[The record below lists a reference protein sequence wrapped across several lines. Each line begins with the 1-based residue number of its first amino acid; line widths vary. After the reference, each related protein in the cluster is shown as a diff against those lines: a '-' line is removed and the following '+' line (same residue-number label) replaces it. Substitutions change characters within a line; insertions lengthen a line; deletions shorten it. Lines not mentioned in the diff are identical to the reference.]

1 MTSAPPL
8 GSAPGEP
15 GAGLGESREQSESL
29 GLCALRTGKEWGSPT
44 ALSSRTSQTPLLQER
59 RWKVGPASVPPPAF
73 MSSFS
78 GQFPS
83 GEGQAGRLARLLGE
97 IGSLWGNVTSC
108 PVHMRKGL
116 HLPPHSRGRTAVL
129 GRALSLKVDHW
140 DLSRYPSL
148 DRKMQCC
155 LKNAARQRAPP
166 GEEQDCSQVRQ
177 NTKTAPQK
185 VTNRKETPERRAR
198 QPTVM
203 LTACISSISQEQDEA
218 TGKHSAPTFP
228 ALTARQ
234 GLDHTWKHSDL

>member
-1 MTSAPPL
+1 MGFSNSPVLPQESDSSPAGKEMEGWACFSPSSCFHVLLFWPISL
-8 GSAPGEP
+8 WR
-15 GAGLGESREQSESL
+15 GAGRKA
-29 GLCALRTGKEWGSPT
+29 C
-44 ALSSRTSQTPLLQER
+44 
-59 RWKVGPASVPPPAF
+59 KVPG
-73 MSSFS
+73 
-78 GQFPS
+78 G
-83 GEGQAGRLARLLGE
+83 

-129 GRALSLKVDHW
+129 GRALSLKVDPW

-177 NTKTAPQK
+177 NTKIARQK
-185 VTNRKETPERRAR
+185 LTNRKETPERRAR

-203 LTACISSISQEQDEA
+203 LTTCISSISQEQEEA